1 MYYESGVSMSSMSDS
16 GLVKTVHR
24 KFQSSMTE
32 HYRSHLDGTNINTN
46 SMLTTDYLNH
56 FSGVLMLL
64 EMLPADLDGV
74 SEDVLSWQ
82 PVSYEEH
89 FDVTGFPD
97 SELAKKAY
105 EHAPRDVRDA
115 FDQVIDELNSR
126 LTDVL
131 DEVRRKVEARQTEAL
146 ARLCEE
152 LTPSLHE
159 LIAEAATIVNHGK
172 SNVVD
177 LHSANDEKVAPQA
190 EIDALFD

>member
-1 MYYESGVSMSSMSDS
+1 MYYESSASVSSMSDS
-16 GLVKTVHR
+16 SLVKTVHR

-46 SMLTTDYLNH
+46 SMLTTVYLNH

-64 EMLPADLDGV
+64 EMLPGDPGV

-82 PVSYEEH
+82 PISYEEH
-89 FDVTGFPD
+89 FDVTGFPE

-105 EHAPRDVRDA
+105 EHAPHDIRAA
-115 FDQVIDELNSR
+115 FDEVIDELNDR
-126 LTDVL
+126 LTAVL
-131 DEVRRKVEARQTEAL
+131 DEVRRKVDAKQTEAL

-152 LTPSLHE
+152 LAPSIHE
-159 LIAEAATIVNHGK
+159 LIAEAATIVNHGRN
-172 SNVVD
+172 NVVD
-177 LHSANDEKVAPQA
+177 MHSAGAEKVPAQV